1 MVPGLLV
8 GIGHHAVQGLKLV
21 DGILCS
27 CGQLSDAD
35 FRKKNH
41 RLLRT
46 ETVNVSSDPPS
57 HLEGATQ
64 YASLLSHVRRILS
77 SSMAILAQFHL
88 CLLSG

>member
-1 MVPGLLV
+1 MVPGLLLGV
-8 GIGHHAVQGLKLV
+8 GHDAVQGLELI
-21 DGILCS
+21 DGILVVGNS
-27 CGQLSDAD
+27 VMLISET
-35 FRKKNH
+35 KKNH

-77 SSMAILAQFHL
+77 SSIAILAQFHL